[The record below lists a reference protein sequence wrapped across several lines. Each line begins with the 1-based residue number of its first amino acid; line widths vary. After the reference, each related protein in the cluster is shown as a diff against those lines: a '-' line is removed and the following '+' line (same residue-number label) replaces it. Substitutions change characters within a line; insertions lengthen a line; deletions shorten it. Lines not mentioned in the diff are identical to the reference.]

1 MSTIYDNMGNGS
13 EDKSA
18 LDEVFGRSANKYEEP
33 VVIKNAGPEM
43 PVQEVIET
51 SPSDLREYRQQIDT
65 AKKALNLVDDVVLKS
80 YLKRLDSMDI
90 ASMPEAEGV
99 DSCIVLF
106 KINRMVYE
114 EDEFATD
121 KFISAISSMSFADC
135 SVFLVID
142 GYRDKTDF
150 YLGVKN
156 NDPKRTTASVADTFK
171 SSLVGQF
178 PGIDIEDCSIVEKG
192 KKSSLQEQV
201 LRRISNASSLSS
213 YVGIPAFKD
222 EDGKYDNKNYV
233 QGTEKLAQAMQGK
246 RYTAIILASNLTTD
260 VVTEI
265 RNGYET
271 IYSQLSPMST
281 QQLAYSTNESL
292 ANAINRSKGVTQ
304 GKTKT
309 QTIGES
315 YTNGTSNSHSKSDSE
330 TKKSKIAVGSSVLG
344 GFLAAV
350 GTGLRI
356 TDAGAAIGLPLMAAG
371 GAMSAFGAAGK
382 SKTSG
387 TTDTYGTS
395 QSDTE
400 NRSMSDAESHSETFT
415 DSLGKTATIGSS
427 KNYTLTIHN
436 KHIEELMKRIDQ
448 ELERISMSE
457 STGLWSVAS
466 YFFSYDNDFAS
477 AESAS
482 TIFKSIMQGEES
494 GVETSAINSWIDNSQ
509 KMKMLTNS
517 VCHLSH
523 PVFRNNL
530 TVNGENIKV
539 ENSSLLSSKELAMLL
554 SLPHKSVPG
563 FPVVEHVS
571 LAKEVIR
578 NNESLMKREV
588 SLGCI
593 FDLGKAYTE
602 NRVKLDVKSLTQHVF
617 VTGSTG
623 CGKSETIYKLINE
636 TKQVGTKFLVI
647 EPAKGEYKNVFGDV
661 NVFGTNPLIM
671 PLLRI
676 NPFSFPAGVHV
687 LEHIDRLTEI
697 FNVCW
702 PMYSAMP
709 AVLKKAML
717 DAYESCGWDL
727 RLSVN
732 RLSQGEDVYP
742 SFLDLFLSLEKV
754 ITESAYSEEVKS
766 NYSGA
771 LLTRVESLT
780 NGLNGEIFSVNEL
793 SNMVLFDENCIIDL
807 SRVGSQETKSLIMGI
822 LIMRLSEYR
831 MTGANTPNSALKHLT
846 VLEEAHNILKRVS
859 TEQSQ
864 EGSNMAGKSVEMI
877 TNAIAEMRTYGEGFV
892 IVDQSPTSVDK
903 AAIKNTNTKIVMRLP
918 DEDDRKVS
926 GKAAGMNDKQIDEIA
941 KLPTG
946 VAVVYQNDWVSPVL
960 CKIDRMEDSRVIFN
974 EQKDSIL
981 ELNSENDIKNI
992 IEFLLAGQTENTQ
1005 KAFDVIQIEKS
1016 VRAFYM
1022 PSKVRMALLDTI
1034 EEYKRNNNTS
1044 LWNSVSIYDLSSL
1057 LTDLLGIRKE
1067 FGKCVKQYYQSKE
1080 LNKKLTDLVKTR
1092 VPLDYVSCR
1101 YCLKCLFADFS
1112 LHSSANK
1119 KMAEEWLINNS
1130 KWLNLIFDK
1139 DEYGI

>member
-65 AKKALNLVDDVVLKS
+65 AKKTLNLVDDVVLKS

-99 DSCIVLF
+99 GSSIVLF

-150 YLGVKN
+150 YLEVKN

-315 YTNGTSNSHSKSDSE
+315 HTNGTSNSHSKSDSE

-400 NRSMSDAESHSETFT
+400 NRSMSDAKSHSETFT

-676 NPFSFPAGVHV
+676 NPFSFPTGVHV

-793 SNMVLFDENCIIDL
+793 SDMVLFDENCIIDL

-960 CKIDRMEDSRVIFN
+960 CKIDRMENSRVIFN

-981 ELNSENDIKNI
+981 ELNSENDINYI

-1005 KAFDVIQIEKS
+1005 KAFDIIQIEKS
-1016 VRAFYM
+1016 VRAFNM
-1022 PSKVRMALLDTI
+1022 PSKVRMALLDKI
-1034 EEYKRNNNTS
+1034 EEYKKNNHIS

-1067 FGKCVKQYYQSKE
+1067 FEKCVRQYSQSKE
-1080 LNKKLTDLVKTR
+1080 LNKKLTDLVKAR

-1130 KWLNLIFDK
+1130 K
-1139 DEYGI
+1139 

>member
-1 MSTIYDNMGNGS
+1 
-13 EDKSA
+13 
-18 LDEVFGRSANKYEEP
+18 
-33 VVIKNAGPEM
+33 
-43 PVQEVIET
+43 
-51 SPSDLREYRQQIDT
+51 
-65 AKKALNLVDDVVLKS
+65 
-80 YLKRLDSMDI
+80 
-90 ASMPEAEGV
+90 MPEAEGV

-315 YTNGTSNSHSKSDSE
+315 HTNGTSNSHSKSDSE

-732 RLSQGEDVYP
+732 RLSRGEDVYP

-960 CKIDRMEDSRVIFN
+960 CKIDRMENSRVIFN

-981 ELNSENDIKNI
+981 ELNSENDINYI

-1005 KAFDVIQIEKS
+1005 KAFDIIQIEKS
-1016 VRAFYM
+1016 VRAFNM

-1034 EEYKRNNNTS
+1034 EEYKKNNYIS

-1067 FGKCVKQYYQSKE
+1067 FEKCVRQYCQSKE

-1130 KWLNLIFDK
+1130 K
-1139 DEYGI
+1139 

>member
-1 MSTIYDNMGNGS
+1 MSTIYDNMGNDT
-13 EDKSA
+13 EDESA

-33 VVIKNAGPEM
+33 VVTKDAGSEM
-43 PVQEVIET
+43 PVQKVLET

-65 AKKALNLVDDVVLKS
+65 AKNALNLVDDVVLKS

-99 DSCIVLF
+99 DSSIVLF

-178 PGIDIEDCSIVEKG
+178 PGIDIDDCSIVEKG

-315 YTNGTSNSHSKSDSE
+315 HTNGTSNSHSKSDSE

-344 GFLAAV
+344 GVLAAV
-350 GTGLRI
+350 GTGLTI
-356 TDAGAAIGLPLMAAG
+356 TGAGAAIGLPLMAAG
-371 GAMSAFGAAGK
+371 GAMSAVGAAGK

-523 PVFRNNL
+523 PVFWNNL

-676 NPFSFPAGVHV
+676 NPFSFPTGVHV

-960 CKIDRMEDSRVIFN
+960 CKIDRMENSRVIFN

-981 ELNSENDIKNI
+981 ELNSENDINYI

-1005 KAFDVIQIEKS
+1005 KAFDIIQIKKS
-1016 VRAFYM
+1016 VRAFNM

-1034 EEYKRNNNTS
+1034 EEYKKNNHIS
-1044 LWNSVSIYDLSSL
+1044 LWNRVSIYDLSSL

-1067 FGKCVKQYYQSKE
+1067 FEKCVRQYCQSKE

-1130 KWLNLIFDK
+1130 K
-1139 DEYGI
+1139 

>member
-65 AKKALNLVDDVVLKS
+65 AKKTLNLVDDVVLKS

-315 YTNGTSNSHSKSDSE
+315 HTNGTSNSHSKSDSE

-400 NRSMSDAESHSETFT
+400 NRSMSDAKSHSETFT

-509 KMKMLTNS
+509 KMKMLINS

-732 RLSQGEDVYP
+732 RLSRGEDVYP

-960 CKIDRMEDSRVIFN
+960 CKIDRMENSRVIFN

-981 ELNSENDIKNI
+981 ELNSENDINYI

-1005 KAFDVIQIEKS
+1005 KAFDIIQIEKS
-1016 VRAFYM
+1016 VRAFNM

-1034 EEYKRNNNTS
+1034 EEYKKNNYIS

-1067 FGKCVKQYYQSKE
+1067 FEKCVRQYCQSKE

-1130 KWLNLIFDK
+1130 K
-1139 DEYGI
+1139 

>member
-18 LDEVFGRSANKYEEP
+18 LDEVFGRSADKYEE
-33 VVIKNAGPEM
+33 IKNAGPEM
-43 PVQEVIET
+43 PVQKVIET
-51 SPSDLREYRQQIDT
+51 SPSDLREYCQQIDT
-65 AKKALNLVDDVVLKS
+65 AKNALNLVDDVVLKS

-90 ASMPEAEGV
+90 ASLPEAEGV
-99 DSCIVLF
+99 DYSIVLF

-178 PGIDIEDCSIVEKG
+178 PGIDIDDCSIVENG

-309 QTIGES
+309 QIIGES
-315 YTNGTSNSHSKSDSE
+315 HTNGTSNSHSKSDSE

-350 GTGLRI
+350 GTGLMI
-356 TDAGAAIGLPLMAAG
+356 TGTGAAIGLPLMAAG
-371 GAMSAFGAAGK
+371 GAMSAAGAAGK

-477 AESAS
+477 AESAA

-509 KMKMLTNS
+509 KMKMLTSS

-593 FDLGKAYTE
+593 YDLGKAYTE

-623 CGKSETIYKLINE
+623 CGKSETIYKLISE
-636 TKQVGTKFLVI
+636 TKQVGAKFLVI

-960 CKIDRMEDSRVIFN
+960 CKIDRMENSRVIFN

-1005 KAFDVIQIEKS
+1005 KAFDVIQFEKS

-1034 EEYKRNNNTS
+1034 EEYKKNNHIS

-1067 FGKCVKQYYQSKE
+1067 FEKCVRQYCQSKE

-1130 KWLNLIFDK
+1130 K
-1139 DEYGI
+1139 

>member
-18 LDEVFGRSANKYEEP
+18 LDEVFGRSADKYEE
-33 VVIKNAGPEM
+33 IKNAGPEM
-43 PVQEVIET
+43 PVQKVIET

-65 AKKALNLVDDVVLKS
+65 AKNALNLVDDVVLKS

-99 DSCIVLF
+99 DYSIVLF

-178 PGIDIEDCSIVEKG
+178 PGIDIDDCSIVEKG

-309 QTIGES
+309 HTIGES
-315 YTNGTSNSHSKSDSE
+315 HTNGTSSSHSKSDSE
-330 TKKSKIAVGSSVLG
+330 TKKSKTAVCCSVLG
-344 GFLAAV
+344 GVLSAV
-350 GTGLRI
+350 GFGLMSTG
-356 TDAGAAIGLPLMAAG
+356 AGAAIGMPLMVMAAG
-371 GAMSAFGAAGK
+371 GAMSAVGAAGK
-382 SKTSG
+382 SKTTG

-477 AESAS
+477 AESAA

-509 KMKMLTNS
+509 KMKMLTSS

-593 FDLGKAYTE
+593 YDFGKAYTE

-623 CGKSETIYKLINE
+623 CGKSETIYKLISE
-636 TKQVGTKFLVI
+636 TKQVGAKFLVI

-960 CKIDRMEDSRVIFN
+960 CKIDRMENSRVIFN

-981 ELNSENDIKNI
+981 ELNSENHIKNI

-1034 EEYKRNNNTS
+1034 EEYKKNNHIS

-1067 FGKCVKQYYQSKE
+1067 FEKCVRQYCQSKE

-1130 KWLNLIFDK
+1130 K
-1139 DEYGI
+1139 

>member
-43 PVQEVIET
+43 PVQKVLET
-51 SPSDLREYRQQIDT
+51 SPSDLCEYRQQIDM
-65 AKKALNLVDDVVLKS
+65 AKNALNLVDDVVLKS

-99 DSCIVLF
+99 DSSIVLF

-178 PGIDIEDCSIVEKG
+178 PGIDIDDCSIVEKG

-309 QTIGES
+309 HTIGES
-315 YTNGTSNSHSKSDSE
+315 HTNGTSNSHSKSDSE

-344 GFLAAV
+344 GVLAAV
-350 GTGLRI
+350 GTGLTI
-356 TDAGAAIGLPLMAAG
+356 TGAGAAIGLPLMAAG
-371 GAMSAFGAAGK
+371 GAAGK

-523 PVFRNNL
+523 PVFWNNL

-539 ENSSLLSSKELAMLL
+539 ENSSLLSSKELAILL

-593 FDLGKAYTE
+593 FDLGKAYIE

-676 NPFSFPAGVHV
+676 NPFSFPTGVHV

-960 CKIDRMEDSRVIFN
+960 CKIDRMENSRVIFN

-981 ELNSENDIKNI
+981 ELNSENDINYI

-1005 KAFDVIQIEKS
+1005 KAFDIIQIEKS
-1016 VRAFYM
+1016 VRAFNM

-1034 EEYKRNNNTS
+1034 EEYKKNNHIS

-1067 FGKCVKQYYQSKE
+1067 FEKCVRQYCQSKE

-1130 KWLNLIFDK
+1130 K
-1139 DEYGI
+1139 

>member
-1 MSTIYDNMGNGS
+1 MSTIYDNMGNDS

-43 PVQEVIET
+43 PVQKVLET
-51 SPSDLREYRQQIDT
+51 SPSDLCEYRQQIDM
-65 AKKALNLVDDVVLKS
+65 AKNALNLVDDVVLKS

-99 DSCIVLF
+99 DSSIVLF

-171 SSLVGQF
+171 SSLMGQF

-315 YTNGTSNSHSKSDSE
+315 HTNGTSNSHSKSDSE

-344 GFLAAV
+344 GVLAAV
-350 GTGLRI
+350 GTGLTI
-356 TDAGAAIGLPLMAAG
+356 TGAGAAIGLPLMAAG
-371 GAMSAFGAAGK
+371 GAMSAVGAAGK

-400 NRSMSDAESHSETFT
+400 NRSMSDAESYSETFT

-523 PVFRNNL
+523 PVFWNNL

-676 NPFSFPAGVHV
+676 NPFSFPTGVHV

-732 RLSQGEDVYP
+732 RLSRGEDVYP

-793 SNMVLFDENCIIDL
+793 SNIVLFDENCIIDL

-960 CKIDRMEDSRVIFN
+960 CKIDRMENSRVIFN

-981 ELNSENDIKNI
+981 ELNSENDINYI

-1005 KAFDVIQIEKS
+1005 KAFDIIQIEKS
-1016 VRAFYM
+1016 VRAFNM

-1034 EEYKRNNNTS
+1034 EEYKKNNYIS

-1067 FGKCVKQYYQSKE
+1067 FEKCVRQYCQSKE

-1130 KWLNLIFDK
+1130 K
-1139 DEYGI
+1139 

>member
-43 PVQEVIET
+43 PVQKVIET

-65 AKKALNLVDDVVLKS
+65 AKNALNLVDDVVLKS

-178 PGIDIEDCSIVEKG
+178 PGIDIDDCSIVEKG

-271 IYSQLSPMST
+271 IYSQLSPMAT

-315 YTNGTSNSHSKSDSE
+315 HTNGTSSSHSKSDSE
-330 TKKSKIAVGSSVLG
+330 TKKSKTAVGCSVLG
-344 GFLAAV
+344 GVLSAV
-350 GTGLRI
+350 GLGLSA
-356 TDAGAAIGLPLMAAG
+356 TGAAIGIPLMAAG
-371 GAMSAFGAAGK
+371 STMSAVGATGK

-400 NRSMSDAESHSETFT
+400 NRSMSDAESHSETLT

-477 AESAS
+477 AESAA

-509 KMKMLTNS
+509 NMKMLSNS

-523 PVFRNNL
+523 PVFWNNL

-554 SLPHKSVPG
+554 SMPHKSVPG

-602 NRVKLDVKSLTQHVF
+602 NRVKLNVKSLTQHVF

-676 NPFSFPAGVHV
+676 NPFSFPTGVHV

-709 AVLKKAML
+709 TVLKKAML

-732 RLSQGEDVYP
+732 RLSRGEDVYP

-960 CKIDRMEDSRVIFN
+960 CKIDRMENSRVIFN

-981 ELNSENDIKNI
+981 ELNSENDINYI

-1005 KAFDVIQIEKS
+1005 KAFDIIQIEKS
-1016 VRAFYM
+1016 VRAFNM

-1034 EEYKRNNNTS
+1034 EEYKKNNHIS

-1067 FGKCVKQYYQSKE
+1067 FEKCVRQYCQSKE

-1112 LHSSANK
+1112 LHSSTNK

-1130 KWLNLIFDK
+1130 K
-1139 DEYGI
+1139 

>member
-315 YTNGTSNSHSKSDSE
+315 HTNGTSNSHSKSDSE

-344 GFLAAV
+344 GVLAAV
-350 GTGLRI
+350 GTGLTI
-356 TDAGAAIGLPLMAAG
+356 TGAGAAIGLPLMAAG
-371 GAMSAFGAAGK
+371 GAMSAVGAAGK

-400 NRSMSDAESHSETFT
+400 NRSMSDAKSHSETFT

-523 PVFRNNL
+523 PVFWNNL

-676 NPFSFPAGVHV
+676 NPFSFPTGVHV

-732 RLSQGEDVYP
+732 RLSRGEDVYP

-793 SNMVLFDENCIIDL
+793 SNIVLFDENCIIDL

-960 CKIDRMEDSRVIFN
+960 CKIDRMENSRVIFN

-981 ELNSENDIKNI
+981 ELNSENDINYI

-1005 KAFDVIQIEKS
+1005 KAFDIIQIEKS
-1016 VRAFYM
+1016 VRAFNM

-1034 EEYKRNNNTS
+1034 EEYKKNNYIS

-1067 FGKCVKQYYQSKE
+1067 FEKCVRQYCQSKE

-1130 KWLNLIFDK
+1130 K
-1139 DEYGI
+1139 

>member
-43 PVQEVIET
+43 SVQKVIEN

-65 AKKALNLVDDVVLKS
+65 AKNALNLVDDVVLKS

-90 ASMPEAEGV
+90 ASMPETEGV
-99 DSCIVLF
+99 DSSIVLF

-178 PGIDIEDCSIVEKG
+178 PGIDIDDCSIVEKG

-315 YTNGTSNSHSKSDSE
+315 HTNGTSNSHSKSDSE

-344 GFLAAV
+344 GVLAAV
-350 GTGLRI
+350 GTGLTI
-356 TDAGAAIGLPLMAAG
+356 TGAGAAIGLPLMAAG
-371 GAMSAFGAAGK
+371 GAMSAVGAAGK

-395 QSDTE
+395 KSDTE
-400 NRSMSDAESHSETFT
+400 NRSMSEAESHSETFT
-415 DSLGKTATIGSS
+415 DSFGETATIGSS

-523 PVFRNNL
+523 PVFWNNL

-602 NRVKLDVKSLTQHVF
+602 NRVKLDVTSLTQHVF
-617 VTGSTG
+617 VMGSTG
-623 CGKSETIYKLINE
+623 CGKSETIYKLISE
-636 TKQVGTKFLVI
+636 TKQVGAKFLVI

-661 NVFGTNPLIM
+661 NVYGTNPLIM

-918 DEDDRKVS
+918 DENDRKVS

-974 EQKDSIL
+974 E
-981 ELNSENDIKNI
+981 
-992 IEFLLAGQTENTQ
+992 
-1005 KAFDVIQIEKS
+1005 
-1016 VRAFYM
+1016 
-1022 PSKVRMALLDTI
+1022 
-1034 EEYKRNNNTS
+1034 
-1044 LWNSVSIYDLSSL
+1044 
-1057 LTDLLGIRKE
+1057 
-1067 FGKCVKQYYQSKE
+1067 
-1080 LNKKLTDLVKTR
+1080 
-1092 VPLDYVSCR
+1092 
-1101 YCLKCLFADFS
+1101 
-1112 LHSSANK
+1112 
-1119 KMAEEWLINNS
+1119 
-1130 KWLNLIFDK
+1130 
-1139 DEYGI
+1139 

>member
-33 VVIKNAGPEM
+33 VVTKDAGSEM
-43 PVQEVIET
+43 PVQKVLET

-65 AKKALNLVDDVVLKS
+65 AKNALNLVDDVVLKS

-99 DSCIVLF
+99 DSSIVLF

-178 PGIDIEDCSIVEKG
+178 PGIDIDDCSIVEKG

-309 QTIGES
+309 HTIGES
-315 YTNGTSNSHSKSDSE
+315 HTNGTSNSHSKSDSE

-344 GFLAAV
+344 GVLAAV
-350 GTGLRI
+350 GTGLTI
-356 TDAGAAIGLPLMAAG
+356 TGAGAAIGLPLMAAG
-371 GAMSAFGAAGK
+371 GAMSAVGAAGK

-477 AESAS
+477 AESAA

-523 PVFRNNL
+523 PVFWNNL

-676 NPFSFPAGVHV
+676 NPFSFPTGVHV

-960 CKIDRMEDSRVIFN
+960 CKIDRMENSRVIFN

-981 ELNSENDIKNI
+981 ELNSENDINYI

-1005 KAFDVIQIEKS
+1005 KAFDIIQIKKS
-1016 VRAFYM
+1016 VRAFNM

-1034 EEYKRNNNTS
+1034 EEYKKNNHIS

-1067 FGKCVKQYYQSKE
+1067 FEKCVRQYCQSKE

-1130 KWLNLIFDK
+1130 K
-1139 DEYGI
+1139 

>member
-315 YTNGTSNSHSKSDSE
+315 HTNGTSNSHSKSDSE

-400 NRSMSDAESHSETFT
+400 NRSMSDAKSHSETFT

-732 RLSQGEDVYP
+732 RLSRGEDVYP

-793 SNMVLFDENCIIDL
+793 SNMVLFDENSIIDL

-960 CKIDRMEDSRVIFN
+960 CKIDRMENSRVIFN

-981 ELNSENDIKNI
+981 ELNSENDINYI

-1005 KAFDVIQIEKS
+1005 KAFDIIQIEKS
-1016 VRAFYM
+1016 VRAFNM

-1034 EEYKRNNNTS
+1034 EEYKKNNYIS

-1067 FGKCVKQYYQSKE
+1067 FEKCVRQYCQSKE

-1130 KWLNLIFDK
+1130 K
-1139 DEYGI
+1139 

>member
-1 MSTIYDNMGNGS
+1 MSTIYDNMGNDS

-43 PVQEVIET
+43 PVQKVLET
-51 SPSDLREYRQQIDT
+51 SPSDLCEYRQQIDM
-65 AKKALNLVDDVVLKS
+65 AKNALNLVDDVVLKS

-99 DSCIVLF
+99 DSSIVLF

-171 SSLVGQF
+171 SSLMGQF

-315 YTNGTSNSHSKSDSE
+315 HTNGTSNSHSKSDSE

-344 GFLAAV
+344 GVLAAV
-350 GTGLRI
+350 GTGLTI
-356 TDAGAAIGLPLMAAG
+356 TGAGAAIGLPLMAAG
-371 GAMSAFGAAGK
+371 GAMSAVGAAGK

-523 PVFRNNL
+523 PVFWNNL

-647 EPAKGEYKNVFGDV
+647 EPAKGEYKNMFGDV

-676 NPFSFPAGVHV
+676 NPFSFPTGVHV

-732 RLSQGEDVYP
+732 RLSRGEDVYP

-960 CKIDRMEDSRVIFN
+960 CKIDRMENSRVIFN

-981 ELNSENDIKNI
+981 ELNSENDINYI

-1005 KAFDVIQIEKS
+1005 KAFDIIQIEKS
-1016 VRAFYM
+1016 VRAFNM

-1034 EEYKRNNNTS
+1034 EEYKKNNYIS

-1067 FGKCVKQYYQSKE
+1067 FEKCVRQYCQSKE

-1130 KWLNLIFDK
+1130 K
-1139 DEYGI
+1139 

>member
-1 MSTIYDNMGNGS
+1 
-13 EDKSA
+13 
-18 LDEVFGRSANKYEEP
+18 
-33 VVIKNAGPEM
+33 M

-315 YTNGTSNSHSKSDSE
+315 HTNGTSNSHSKSDSE

-400 NRSMSDAESHSETFT
+400 NRSMSDAKSHSETFT

-732 RLSQGEDVYP
+732 RLSRGEDVYP

-960 CKIDRMEDSRVIFN
+960 CKIDRMENSRVIFN

-981 ELNSENDIKNI
+981 ELNSENDINYI

-1005 KAFDVIQIEKS
+1005 KAFDIIQIEKS
-1016 VRAFYM
+1016 VRAFNM

-1034 EEYKRNNNTS
+1034 EEYKKNNYIS

-1067 FGKCVKQYYQSKE
+1067 FEKCVRQYCQSKE

-1130 KWLNLIFDK
+1130 K
-1139 DEYGI
+1139 

>member
-43 PVQEVIET
+43 PVQKVLET
-51 SPSDLREYRQQIDT
+51 SPSDLCEYRQQIDM
-65 AKKALNLVDDVVLKS
+65 AKNALNLVDDVVLKS

-99 DSCIVLF
+99 DSSIVLF

-150 YLGVKN
+150 YMGVKN
-156 NDPKRTTASVADTFK
+156 NDSKRTTVSVADTFK

-178 PGIDIEDCSIVEKG
+178 PGIDIEDCSIIDRG
-192 KKSSLQEQV
+192 KNSSLQEQV

-271 IYSQLSPMST
+271 IYSQLSPMAT

-315 YTNGTSNSHSKSDSE
+315 HTNGTSSSHGKSDSE
-330 TKKSKIAVGSSVLG
+330 TKKSKTAVGCSVLG
-344 GFLAAV
+344 GVLSAV
-350 GTGLRI
+350 GFGLSATG
-356 TDAGAAIGLPLMAAG
+356 AGAAIGIPLMAAG
-371 GAMSAFGAAGK
+371 GVMSAVGATGK

-415 DSLGKTATIGSS
+415 DSLGKTVTIGSS

-523 PVFRNNL
+523 PVFWNNL
-530 TVNGENIKV
+530 TVNGENINV

-578 NNESLMKREV
+578 NNESMMKREV
-588 SLGCI
+588 SLGYI

-676 NPFSFPAGVHV
+676 NPFSFPTGVHV

-732 RLSQGEDVYP
+732 RLSRGEDVYP

-960 CKIDRMEDSRVIFN
+960 CKIERMENSRVIFN

-981 ELNSENDIKNI
+981 ELNSENDINYI

-1005 KAFDVIQIEKS
+1005 KAFDIIQIEKS
-1016 VRAFYM
+1016 VRAFNM

-1034 EEYKRNNNTS
+1034 EEYKKNNHIS

-1067 FGKCVKQYYQSKE
+1067 FEKCVRQYCQSKE

-1130 KWLNLIFDK
+1130 K
-1139 DEYGI
+1139 

>member
-65 AKKALNLVDDVVLKS
+65 AKKTLNLVDDVVLKS

-315 YTNGTSNSHSKSDSE
+315 HTNGTSNSHSKSDSE

-400 NRSMSDAESHSETFT
+400 NRSMSDAKSHSETFT

-732 RLSQGEDVYP
+732 RLSRGEDVYP

-960 CKIDRMEDSRVIFN
+960 CKIDRMENSRVIFN

-981 ELNSENDIKNI
+981 ELNSENDINYI

-1005 KAFDVIQIEKS
+1005 KAFDIIQIEKS
-1016 VRAFYM
+1016 VRAFNM

-1034 EEYKRNNNTS
+1034 EEYKKNNYIS

-1067 FGKCVKQYYQSKE
+1067 FEKCVRQYCQSKE

-1112 LHSSANK
+1112 LHSSAK
-1119 KMAEEWLINNS
+1119 
-1130 KWLNLIFDK
+1130 
-1139 DEYGI
+1139 

>member
-43 PVQEVIET
+43 PVQKVIET
-51 SPSDLREYRQQIDT
+51 SPSDLCEYRQQIDM
-65 AKKALNLVDDVVLKS
+65 AKNALNLVDDVVLKS

-90 ASMPEAEGV
+90 ASMPEAEGA
-99 DSCIVLF
+99 DSSIVLF

-150 YLGVKN
+150 YMGVKN
-156 NDPKRTTASVADTFK
+156 NDSKRTTVSVADTFK

-178 PGIDIEDCSIVEKG
+178 PGIDIEDCSIIDRG
-192 KKSSLQEQV
+192 KNSSLQEQV

-315 YTNGTSNSHSKSDSE
+315 HTNGTSNSHSKSDSE

-356 TDAGAAIGLPLMAAG
+356 TGAGAAIGLPLMAAG

-523 PVFRNNL
+523 PVFWNNL

-960 CKIDRMEDSRVIFN
+960 CKIDRMENSRVIFN

-981 ELNSENDIKNI
+981 ELNSENDINYI

-1005 KAFDVIQIEKS
+1005 KAFDIIQIEKS
-1016 VRAFYM
+1016 VRAFNM

-1034 EEYKRNNNTS
+1034 EEYKKNNHIS
-1044 LWNSVSIYDLSSL
+1044 LWNSVGIYDLSSL

-1067 FGKCVKQYYQSKE
+1067 FEKCVRQYCQSKE

-1130 KWLNLIFDK
+1130 K
-1139 DEYGI
+1139 

>member
-43 PVQEVIET
+43 PVQKVLET
-51 SPSDLREYRQQIDT
+51 SPSDLCEYRQQIDM
-65 AKKALNLVDDVVLKS
+65 AKNALNLVDDVVLKS

-99 DSCIVLF
+99 DSSIVLF

-178 PGIDIEDCSIVEKG
+178 PGIDIDDCSIVEKG

-315 YTNGTSNSHSKSDSE
+315 HTNGTSNSHSKSDSE

-344 GFLAAV
+344 GVLAAV
-350 GTGLRI
+350 GTGLTI
-356 TDAGAAIGLPLMAAG
+356 TGAGAAIGLPLMAAG
-371 GAMSAFGAAGK
+371 GAMSAVGAAGK

-523 PVFRNNL
+523 PVFWNNL

-676 NPFSFPAGVHV
+676 NPFSFPTGVHV

-732 RLSQGEDVYP
+732 RLSQSEDVYP

-793 SNMVLFDENCIIDL
+793 SDMVLFDENCIIDL

-960 CKIDRMEDSRVIFN
+960 CKIDRMENSRVIFN

-981 ELNSENDIKNI
+981 ELNSENDINYI

-1034 EEYKRNNNTS
+1034 EEYKKNNHIS

-1067 FGKCVKQYYQSKE
+1067 FEKCVRQYCQSKE

-1130 KWLNLIFDK
+1130 K
-1139 DEYGI
+1139 

>member
-1 MSTIYDNMGNGS
+1 MNIVSRLT
-13 EDKSA
+13 
-18 LDEVFGRSANKYEEP
+18 
-33 VVIKNAGPEM
+33 
-43 PVQEVIET
+43 
-51 SPSDLREYRQQIDT
+51 RQ
-65 AKKALNLVDDVVLKS
+65 KKTLNLVDDVVLKS

-99 DSCIVLF
+99 DSSIVLF

-171 SSLVGQF
+171 SSLMGQF

-315 YTNGTSNSHSKSDSE
+315 HTNGTSNSHSKSDSE

-344 GFLAAV
+344 GVLAAV
-350 GTGLRI
+350 GTGLTI
-356 TDAGAAIGLPLMAAG
+356 TGAGAAIGLPLMAAG
-371 GAMSAFGAAGK
+371 GAMSAVGAAGK

-523 PVFRNNL
+523 PVFWNNL

-676 NPFSFPAGVHV
+676 NPFSFPTGVHV

-732 RLSQGEDVYP
+732 RLSRGEDVYP

-960 CKIDRMEDSRVIFN
+960 CKIDRMENSRVIFN

-981 ELNSENDIKNI
+981 ELNSENDINYI

-1005 KAFDVIQIEKS
+1005 KAFDIIQIEKS
-1016 VRAFYM
+1016 VRAFNM

-1034 EEYKRNNNTS
+1034 EEYKKNNYIS

-1067 FGKCVKQYYQSKE
+1067 FEKCVRQYCQSKE

-1130 KWLNLIFDK
+1130 K
-1139 DEYGI
+1139 

>member
-1 MSTIYDNMGNGS
+1 M
-13 EDKSA
+13 
-18 LDEVFGRSANKYEEP
+18 
-33 VVIKNAGPEM
+33 
-43 PVQEVIET
+43 
-51 SPSDLREYRQQIDT
+51 
-65 AKKALNLVDDVVLKS
+65 
-80 YLKRLDSMDI
+80 
-90 ASMPEAEGV
+90 
-99 DSCIVLF
+99 
-106 KINRMVYE
+106 
-114 EDEFATD
+114 
-121 KFISAISSMSFADC
+121 
-135 SVFLVID
+135 
-142 GYRDKTDF
+142 
-150 YLGVKN
+150 
-156 NDPKRTTASVADTFK
+156 
-171 SSLVGQF
+171 
-178 PGIDIEDCSIVEKG
+178 
-192 KKSSLQEQV
+192 
-201 LRRISNASSLSS
+201 
-213 YVGIPAFKD
+213 
-222 EDGKYDNKNYV
+222 
-233 QGTEKLAQAMQGK
+233 
-246 RYTAIILASNLTTD
+246 
-260 VVTEI
+260 
-265 RNGYET
+265 
-271 IYSQLSPMST
+271 
-281 QQLAYSTNESL
+281 
-292 ANAINRSKGVTQ
+292 
-304 GKTKT
+304 
-309 QTIGES
+309 
-315 YTNGTSNSHSKSDSE
+315 
-330 TKKSKIAVGSSVLG
+330 
-344 GFLAAV
+344 
-350 GTGLRI
+350 
-356 TDAGAAIGLPLMAAG
+356 
-371 GAMSAFGAAGK
+371 
-382 SKTSG
+382 
-387 TTDTYGTS
+387 
-395 QSDTE
+395 
-400 NRSMSDAESHSETFT
+400 
-415 DSLGKTATIGSS
+415 
-427 KNYTLTIHN
+427 
-436 KHIEELMKRIDQ
+436 
-448 ELERISMSE
+448 
-457 STGLWSVAS
+457 
-466 YFFSYDNDFAS
+466 
-477 AESAS
+477 
-482 TIFKSIMQGEES
+482 
-494 GVETSAINSWIDNSQ
+494 
-509 KMKMLTNS
+509 
-517 VCHLSH
+517 
-523 PVFRNNL
+523 
-530 TVNGENIKV
+530 NGENLKV

-563 FPVVEHVS
+563 FPVVDHVS

-578 NNESLMKREV
+578 NNENATKREV

-593 FDLGKAYTE
+593 YDLGKLHTE
-602 NRVKLDVKSLTQHVF
+602 NHVKLDVKSLTQHVF

-623 CGKSETIYKLINE
+623 CGKSETIYKLISE
-636 TKQVGTKFLVI
+636 TRQVGAKFLVI

-661 NVFGTNPLIM
+661 NVYGTNPLIM

-793 SNMVLFDENCIIDL
+793 SNMVIFDENCIIDL

-992 IEFLLAGQTENTQ
+992 IEFLLAGQTENIQ

-1130 KWLNLIFDK
+1130 K
-1139 DEYGI
+1139 

>member
-33 VVIKNAGPEM
+33 VVIKNAGSEM
-43 PVQEVIET
+43 PVQKVIET

-65 AKKALNLVDDVVLKS
+65 AKNALNLVDDVVLKS

-99 DSCIVLF
+99 DSSIVLF
-106 KINRMVYE
+106 KINKMVYE
-114 EDEFATD
+114 EDEFATE
-121 KFISAISSMSFADC
+121 KFISAISSMSYADC

-178 PGIDIEDCSIVEKG
+178 PGIDIDDCSIVEKG

-246 RYTAIILASNLTTD
+246 RYTAIILAYNLTTD

-271 IYSQLSPMST
+271 IYSQLSPMAT

-315 YTNGTSNSHSKSDSE
+315 HTNGTSSSHSKSDSE
-330 TKKSKIAVGSSVLG
+330 TKKSKTAVGCSVLG
-344 GFLAAV
+344 GVLSAV
-350 GTGLRI
+350 GLGLSATG
-356 TDAGAAIGLPLMAAG
+356 AGAAIGIPLMAMAAG
-371 GAMSAFGAAGK
+371 GAMSAVGVAGK

-400 NRSMSDAESHSETFT
+400 NRSMSDAESHSESFT
-415 DSLGKTATIGSS
+415 DSLGKTTTIGSG
-427 KNYTLTIHN
+427 KNYTLTLHN
-436 KHIEELMKRIDQ
+436 KHIEELMKRIDL

-477 AESAS
+477 AESAA

-509 KMKMLTNS
+509 KVKMLTNS
-517 VCHLSH
+517 VCRLSH
-523 PVFRNNL
+523 PVFTNNL
-530 TVNGENIKV
+530 TVNGESIIV
-539 ENSSLLSSKELAMLL
+539 ENSSLLCSKELAMLL

-676 NPFSFPAGVHV
+676 NPFSFPTGVHV

-732 RLSQGEDVYP
+732 RLSRGEDVYP

-960 CKIDRMEDSRVIFN
+960 CKIDRMENSRVIFN

-981 ELNSENDIKNI
+981 ELNSENDINYI
-992 IEFLLAGQTENTQ
+992 IER
-1005 KAFDVIQIEKS
+1005 S
-1016 VRAFYM
+1016 
-1022 PSKVRMALLDTI
+1022 
-1034 EEYKRNNNTS
+1034 EER
-1044 LWNSVSIYDLSSL
+1044 
-1057 LTDLLGIRKE
+1057 R
-1067 FGKCVKQYYQSKE
+1067 
-1080 LNKKLTDLVKTR
+1080 
-1092 VPLDYVSCR
+1092 
-1101 YCLKCLFADFS
+1101 
-1112 LHSSANK
+1112 
-1119 KMAEEWLINNS
+1119 
-1130 KWLNLIFDK
+1130 
-1139 DEYGI
+1139 

>member
-33 VVIKNAGPEM
+33 VVIKNAGSEM
-43 PVQEVIET
+43 PVQKVIET
-51 SPSDLREYRQQIDT
+51 SPSDLREYRQQIDA
-65 AKKALNLVDDVVLKS
+65 AKNALNLVDDVVLKS
-80 YLKRLDSMDI
+80 YLKRMDSMDI

-99 DSCIVLF
+99 DSSIVLF
-106 KINRMVYE
+106 KINKMVYE
-114 EDEFATD
+114 EDEFATE
-121 KFISAISSMSFADC
+121 KFISAISSMSYADC

-178 PGIDIEDCSIVEKG
+178 PGIDIDDCSIVEKG

-315 YTNGTSNSHSKSDSE
+315 HTNGTSNSHSKSDSE

-344 GFLAAV
+344 GVLAVV
-350 GTGLRI
+350 GTGL
-356 TDAGAAIGLPLMAAG
+356 TMTGAGAAIGIPLMAAG
-371 GAMSAFGAAGK
+371 GAMSAVGAAGK

-509 KMKMLTNS
+509 KVKMLTNS

-523 PVFRNNL
+523 PVFWNNL

-676 NPFSFPAGVHV
+676 NPFSFPTGVHV

-732 RLSQGEDVYP
+732 RLSRGEDVYP

-981 ELNSENDIKNI
+981 ELNSENDINYI

-1005 KAFDVIQIEKS
+1005 KAFDIIQIEKS
-1016 VRAFYM
+1016 VRAFNM
-1022 PSKVRMALLDTI
+1022 PSKGRMALLDTI
-1034 EEYKRNNNTS
+1034 EEYKKNNHIS

-1067 FGKCVKQYYQSKE
+1067 FEKCVRQYCQSKE

-1130 KWLNLIFDK
+1130 K
-1139 DEYGI
+1139 

>member
-1 MSTIYDNMGNGS
+1 MSTIYDNMGNDS

-43 PVQEVIET
+43 PVQKVLET
-51 SPSDLREYRQQIDT
+51 SPSDLCEYRQQIDM
-65 AKKALNLVDDVVLKS
+65 AKNALNLVDDVVLKS

-99 DSCIVLF
+99 DSSIVLF

-171 SSLVGQF
+171 SSLMGQF

-315 YTNGTSNSHSKSDSE
+315 HTNGTSNSHSKSDSE

-344 GFLAAV
+344 GVLAAV
-350 GTGLRI
+350 GTGLTI
-356 TDAGAAIGLPLMAAG
+356 TGAGAAIGLPLMAAG
-371 GAMSAFGAAGK
+371 GAMSAVGAAGK

-523 PVFRNNL
+523 QVFWNNL

-676 NPFSFPAGVHV
+676 NPFSFPTGVHV

-732 RLSQGEDVYP
+732 RLSRGEDVYP

-960 CKIDRMEDSRVIFN
+960 CKIDRMENSRVIFN

-981 ELNSENDIKNI
+981 ELNSENDINYI

-1005 KAFDVIQIEKS
+1005 KAFDIIQIEKS
-1016 VRAFYM
+1016 VRAFNM

-1034 EEYKRNNNTS
+1034 EEYKKNNYIS

-1067 FGKCVKQYYQSKE
+1067 FEKCVRQYCQSKE

-1130 KWLNLIFDK
+1130 K
-1139 DEYGI
+1139 

>member
-43 PVQEVIET
+43 PVQNVIET

-65 AKKALNLVDDVVLKS
+65 AKNALNLVDDVVLKS

-99 DSCIVLF
+99 DSSIVLF

-178 PGIDIEDCSIVEKG
+178 PGIDIDDCSIVEKG

-315 YTNGTSNSHSKSDSE
+315 HTNGTSNSHSKSDSE

-344 GFLAAV
+344 GVLAAV
-350 GTGLRI
+350 GTGLTI
-356 TDAGAAIGLPLMAAG
+356 TGAGAAIGLPLMAAG
-371 GAMSAFGAAGK
+371 GAMSAVGAAGK

-523 PVFRNNL
+523 PVFWNNL

-676 NPFSFPAGVHV
+676 NPFSFPTGVHV

-732 RLSQGEDVYP
+732 RLSQGENVYP

-960 CKIDRMEDSRVIFN
+960 CKIDRMENSRVIFN

-981 ELNSENDIKNI
+981 ELNSENDINYI

-1005 KAFDVIQIEKS
+1005 KAFDIIQIEKS
-1016 VRAFYM
+1016 VRAFNM

-1034 EEYKRNNNTS
+1034 EEYKKNNHIS

-1067 FGKCVKQYYQSKE
+1067 FEKCVRQYCQSKE

-1130 KWLNLIFDK
+1130 K
-1139 DEYGI
+1139 

>member
-1 MSTIYDNMGNGS
+1 M
-13 EDKSA
+13 
-18 LDEVFGRSANKYEEP
+18 
-33 VVIKNAGPEM
+33 
-43 PVQEVIET
+43 
-51 SPSDLREYRQQIDT
+51 
-65 AKKALNLVDDVVLKS
+65 VDDVVLKS

-99 DSCIVLF
+99 DSSIVLF

-178 PGIDIEDCSIVEKG
+178 PGIDIDDCSIVEKG

-309 QTIGES
+309 HTIGES
-315 YTNGTSNSHSKSDSE
+315 HTNGTSNSHSKSDSE

-344 GFLAAV
+344 GVLAAV
-350 GTGLRI
+350 GTGLTI
-356 TDAGAAIGLPLMAAG
+356 TGAGAAIGLPLMAAG
-371 GAMSAFGAAGK
+371 GAMSAVGAAGK

-523 PVFRNNL
+523 PVFWNNL

-539 ENSSLLSSKELAMLL
+539 ENSSLLSSKELAILL

-593 FDLGKAYTE
+593 FDLGKAYIE

-676 NPFSFPAGVHV
+676 NPFSFPVDVHV

-742 SFLDLFLSLEKV
+742 SFLDLFQSLEKV

-793 SNMVLFDENCIIDL
+793 SNKILFEENCIIDL

-831 MTGANTPNSALKHLT
+831 MIGANTPNSALKHLT

-960 CKIDRMEDSRVIFN
+960 CKIDRMENSRVIFN

-981 ELNSENDIKNI
+981 ELNSENDINYI

-1005 KAFDVIQIEKS
+1005 KAFDIIQIEKS
-1016 VRAFYM
+1016 VRAFNM

-1034 EEYKRNNNTS
+1034 EEYKKNNHIS

-1067 FGKCVKQYYQSKE
+1067 FEKCVRQYCQSKE

-1130 KWLNLIFDK
+1130 K
-1139 DEYGI
+1139 

>member
-43 PVQEVIET
+43 PVQKVLET
-51 SPSDLREYRQQIDT
+51 SPSDLCEYRQQIDM
-65 AKKALNLVDDVVLKS
+65 AKNALNLVDDVVLKS

-99 DSCIVLF
+99 DSSIVLF

-150 YLGVKN
+150 YMGVKN
-156 NDPKRTTASVADTFK
+156 NDSKRTTVSVADTFK

-178 PGIDIEDCSIVEKG
+178 PGIDIEDCSIIDRG
-192 KKSSLQEQV
+192 KNSSLQEQV

-222 EDGKYDNKNYV
+222 ENGKYDNKNYV

-315 YTNGTSNSHSKSDSE
+315 HTNGTSNSHSKSDSE

-344 GFLAAV
+344 GVLAAV
-350 GTGLRI
+350 GTGLTI
-356 TDAGAAIGLPLMAAG
+356 TGAGAAIGLPLMAAG
-371 GAMSAFGAAGK
+371 GAMSAVGAAGK

-523 PVFRNNL
+523 PVFWNNL

-593 FDLGKAYTE
+593 FDLGKAYIE

-676 NPFSFPAGVHV
+676 NPFSFPTGVHV

-981 ELNSENDIKNI
+981 ELNSENDVKNI

-1016 VRAFYM
+1016 VRAYYM

-1130 KWLNLIFDK
+1130 K
-1139 DEYGI
+1139 

>member
-43 PVQEVIET
+43 PVQKVLET
-51 SPSDLREYRQQIDT
+51 SPSDLCEYRQQIDM
-65 AKKALNLVDDVVLKS
+65 AKNALNLVDDVVLKS

-99 DSCIVLF
+99 DSSIVLF

-150 YLGVKN
+150 YMGVKN
-156 NDPKRTTASVADTFK
+156 NDSKRTTVSVADTFK

-178 PGIDIEDCSIVEKG
+178 PGIDIEDCSIIDRG
-192 KKSSLQEQV
+192 KNSSLQEQV

-271 IYSQLSPMST
+271 IYSQLSPMAT

-315 YTNGTSNSHSKSDSE
+315 HTNGTSSSHGKSDSE
-330 TKKSKIAVGSSVLG
+330 TKKSKTAVGCSVLG
-344 GFLAAV
+344 GVLSAV
-350 GTGLRI
+350 GFGLSATG
-356 TDAGAAIGLPLMAAG
+356 AGAAIGIPLMAAG
-371 GAMSAFGAAGK
+371 GVMSAVGATGK

-523 PVFRNNL
+523 PVFWNNL
-530 TVNGENIKV
+530 TVNGENINV

-676 NPFSFPAGVHV
+676 NPFSFPTGVHV

-732 RLSQGEDVYP
+732 RLSRGEDVYP

-960 CKIDRMEDSRVIFN
+960 CKIERMENSRVIFN

-981 ELNSENDIKNI
+981 ELNSENDINYI

-1005 KAFDVIQIEKS
+1005 KAFDIIQIEKS
-1016 VRAFYM
+1016 VRAFNM

-1034 EEYKRNNNTS
+1034 EEYKKNNHIS

-1067 FGKCVKQYYQSKE
+1067 FEKCVRQYCQSKE

-1130 KWLNLIFDK
+1130 K
-1139 DEYGI
+1139 

>member
-18 LDEVFGRSANKYEEP
+18 LDEVFGRSADKYEE
-33 VVIKNAGPEM
+33 IKNAGPEM
-43 PVQEVIET
+43 PVQKVIET

-65 AKKALNLVDDVVLKS
+65 AKNALNLVDDVVLKS

-99 DSCIVLF
+99 DYSIVLF

-114 EDEFATD
+114 EDEFATE
-121 KFISAISSMSFADC
+121 KFISAISSMSYADC

-178 PGIDIEDCSIVEKG
+178 PGIDIDDCSIVEKG

-309 QTIGES
+309 HTIGES
-315 YTNGTSNSHSKSDSE
+315 HTNGTSSSHSKSDSE
-330 TKKSKIAVGSSVLG
+330 TKKSKTAVCCSVLG
-344 GFLAAV
+344 GVLSAV
-350 GTGLRI
+350 GFGLMSTG
-356 TDAGAAIGLPLMAAG
+356 AGAAIGMPLRVMAAG
-371 GAMSAFGAAGK
+371 GAMSAVGAAGK
-382 SKTSG
+382 SKTTG

-477 AESAS
+477 AESAA

-509 KMKMLTNS
+509 KMKMLTSS

-636 TKQVGTKFLVI
+636 TKQVGTKYLVI

-676 NPFSFPAGVHV
+676 NPFSFPTGVHV

-732 RLSQGEDVYP
+732 RLSRGEDVYP

-960 CKIDRMEDSRVIFN
+960 CKIDRMENSRVIFN

-981 ELNSENDIKNI
+981 ELNSENDINYI

-1005 KAFDVIQIEKS
+1005 KAFDIIQIEKS
-1016 VRAFYM
+1016 VRAFNM

-1034 EEYKRNNNTS
+1034 EEYKKNNHIS

-1067 FGKCVKQYYQSKE
+1067 FEKCVRQYCQSKE

-1101 YCLKCLFADFS
+1101 YCMKCLFADFS

-1130 KWLNLIFDK
+1130 K
-1139 DEYGI
+1139 

>member
-33 VVIKNAGPEM
+33 VVKKNAGPEM
-43 PVQEVIET
+43 PVQKVIET

-65 AKKALNLVDDVVLKS
+65 AKNALNLVDDVVFKS

-99 DSCIVLF
+99 DSSIVLF

-150 YLGVKN
+150 YFGVKN

-178 PGIDIEDCSIVEKG
+178 PGINIDDCSIVEKG

-315 YTNGTSNSHSKSDSE
+315 HTNGTSSSYSKSDSE
-330 TKKSKIAVGSSVLG
+330 TKKSKTAVGCSVLG
-344 GFLAAV
+344 GVLSAV
-350 GTGLRI
+350 GFGLSATG
-356 TDAGAAIGLPLMAAG
+356 AGAAIGIPLMAMAAG
-371 GAMSAFGAAGK
+371 GAMSAVGAAGK

-477 AESAS
+477 AESAA

-494 GVETSAINSWIDNSQ
+494 GVETSAINSWIENSN
-509 KMKMLTNS
+509 KVKMLTNS

-578 NNESLMKREV
+578 NNESVIKREV

-593 FDLGKAYTE
+593 FDLGKVHTE
-602 NRVKLDVKSLTQHVF
+602 NHVKLDVKSLTQHVF

-636 TKQVGTKFLVI
+636 TKQVGAKFLVI

-676 NPFSFPAGVHV
+676 NPFSFPTGVHV

-732 RLSQGEDVYP
+732 RLSRGEDVYP

-960 CKIDRMEDSRVIFN
+960 CKIDKTENARVRFQ
-974 EQKDSIL
+974 EEKDTIL
-981 ELNSENDIKNI
+981 EIDSESDIKNI
-992 IEFLLAGQTENTQ
+992 IEFLLAGQTEIVKRT
-1005 KAFDVIQIEKS
+1005 FDITQIEKS
-1016 VRAFYM
+1016 ARSLNIS
-1022 PSKVRMALLDTI
+1022 SKVRMALLDTI
-1034 EEYKRNNNTS
+1034 REYKKSNNIS
-1044 LWNSVSIYDLSSL
+1044 LWNNVSIYDLSSL

-1067 FGKCVKQYYQSKE
+1067 FEKCVRQYWQSKE
-1080 LNKKLTDLVKTR
+1080 LNKKLTDLLKTK
-1092 VPLDYVSCR
+1092 VALDYASTR

-1130 KWLNLIFDK
+1130 K
-1139 DEYGI
+1139 

>member
-43 PVQEVIET
+43 PVQKVIET

-65 AKKALNLVDDVVLKS
+65 AKNALNLVDDVVLKS
-80 YLKRLDSMDI
+80 YLKRLDRMDI

-178 PGIDIEDCSIVEKG
+178 PGIDIDDCSIVEKG

-309 QTIGES
+309 HTIGES
-315 YTNGTSNSHSKSDSE
+315 HTNGTSSSHSKSDSE
-330 TKKSKIAVGSSVLG
+330 TKKSKTAVCCSVLG
-344 GFLAAV
+344 GVLSAV
-350 GTGLRI
+350 GFGLMSTR
-356 TDAGAAIGLPLMAAG
+356 AEAAIGMPLMAAG
-371 GAMSAFGAAGK
+371 GAMSAVGAAGK
-382 SKTSG
+382 SKTTG

-427 KNYTLTIHN
+427 KNYTLTIHD

-477 AESAS
+477 AESAA

-676 NPFSFPAGVHV
+676 NPFSFPTGVHV

-793 SNMVLFDENCIIDL
+793 SDMVLFDENCIIDL

-960 CKIDRMEDSRVIFN
+960 CKIDRMENSRVIFN

-981 ELNSENDIKNI
+981 ELNSENDINYI

-1005 KAFDVIQIEKS
+1005 KAFDIIQIEKS
-1016 VRAFYM
+1016 VRAFNM

-1034 EEYKRNNNTS
+1034 EEYKKNNHIS

-1067 FGKCVKQYYQSKE
+1067 FEKCVRQYCQSKE

-1130 KWLNLIFDK
+1130 K
-1139 DEYGI
+1139 

>member
-1 MSTIYDNMGNGS
+1 MSTIYDNMGNDS

-43 PVQEVIET
+43 PVQKVLET
-51 SPSDLREYRQQIDT
+51 SPSDLCEYRQQIDM
-65 AKKALNLVDDVVLKS
+65 AKNALNLVDDVVLKS

-99 DSCIVLF
+99 DSSIVLF

-171 SSLVGQF
+171 SSLMGQF

-315 YTNGTSNSHSKSDSE
+315 HTNGTSNSHSKSDSE

-344 GFLAAV
+344 GVLAAV
-350 GTGLRI
+350 GTGLTI
-356 TDAGAAIGLPLMAAG
+356 TGAGAAIGLPLMAAG
-371 GAMSAFGAAGK
+371 GAMSAVGAAGK

-523 PVFRNNL
+523 PVFWNNL
-530 TVNGENIKV
+530 TVNGENIKI

-676 NPFSFPAGVHV
+676 NPFSFPTGVHV

-732 RLSQGEDVYP
+732 RLSRGEDVYP

-793 SNMVLFDENCIIDL
+793 SNIVLFDENCIIDL

-960 CKIDRMEDSRVIFN
+960 CKIDRMENSRVIFN

-981 ELNSENDIKNI
+981 ELNSENDINYI

-1005 KAFDVIQIEKS
+1005 KAFDIIQIEKS
-1016 VRAFYM
+1016 VRAFNM

-1034 EEYKRNNNTS
+1034 EEYKKNNYIS

-1067 FGKCVKQYYQSKE
+1067 FEKCVRQYCQSKE

-1130 KWLNLIFDK
+1130 K
-1139 DEYGI
+1139 

>member
-43 PVQEVIET
+43 PVQKVLET
-51 SPSDLREYRQQIDT
+51 SPSDLCEYRQQIDM
-65 AKKALNLVDDVVLKS
+65 AKNALNLVDDVVLKS

-99 DSCIVLF
+99 DSSIVLF

-171 SSLVGQF
+171 SSLMGQF

-315 YTNGTSNSHSKSDSE
+315 HTNGTSNSHSKSDSE

-344 GFLAAV
+344 GVLAAV
-350 GTGLRI
+350 GTGLTI
-356 TDAGAAIGLPLMAAG
+356 TGAGAAIGLPLMAAG
-371 GAMSAFGAAGK
+371 GAAGK

-523 PVFRNNL
+523 PVFWNNL

-676 NPFSFPAGVHV
+676 NPFSFPTGVHV

-732 RLSQGEDVYP
+732 RLSRGEDVYP

-960 CKIDRMEDSRVIFN
+960 CKIDRMENSRVIFN

-981 ELNSENDIKNI
+981 ELNSENDINYI

-1005 KAFDVIQIEKS
+1005 KAFDIIQIEKS
-1016 VRAFYM
+1016 VRAFNM

-1034 EEYKRNNNTS
+1034 EEYKKNNYIS

-1067 FGKCVKQYYQSKE
+1067 FEKCVRQYCQSKE

-1130 KWLNLIFDK
+1130 K
-1139 DEYGI
+1139 

>member
-1 MSTIYDNMGNGS
+1 MSTIYDNMGNDS

-33 VVIKNAGPEM
+33 VVIKNAGSEM
-43 PVQEVIET
+43 PVQKVIET
-51 SPSDLREYRQQIDT
+51 SPSDLREYRQQIDA
-65 AKKALNLVDDVVLKS
+65 AKNALNLVDDVVLKS
-80 YLKRLDSMDI
+80 YLKRMDSMDI

-99 DSCIVLF
+99 DSSIVLF
-106 KINRMVYE
+106 KINKMVYE
-114 EDEFATD
+114 EDEFATE

-178 PGIDIEDCSIVEKG
+178 PGIDIDDCSIVEKG

-309 QTIGES
+309 HTIGES
-315 YTNGTSNSHSKSDSE
+315 HTNGTSSSHSKSDSE
-330 TKKSKIAVGSSVLG
+330 TKKSKTAVGCSVLG
-344 GFLAAV
+344 GVLSAV
-350 GTGLRI
+350 GLGLSATG
-356 TDAGAAIGLPLMAAG
+356 AGAAIGIPLMAMAAG
-371 GAMSAFGAAGK
+371 GAMSAVGVAGK

-400 NRSMSDAESHSETFT
+400 NRSMSDAESHSESFT
-415 DSLGKTATIGSS
+415 DSLGKTTTIGSG
-427 KNYTLTIHN
+427 KNYTLTLHN
-436 KHIEELMKRIDQ
+436 KHIEELMKRIDL
-448 ELERISMSE
+448 ELERIFMSE

-477 AESAS
+477 AESAA

-509 KMKMLTNS
+509 KVKMLTNS
-517 VCHLSH
+517 VCRLSH
-523 PVFRNNL
+523 PVFTNNL
-530 TVNGENIKV
+530 TVNGESIIV
-539 ENSSLLSSKELAMLL
+539 ENSSLLCSKELAMLL

-636 TKQVGTKFLVI
+636 TKQLGTKFLVI

-676 NPFSFPAGVHV
+676 NPFSFPTGVHV

-732 RLSQGEDVYP
+732 RLSRGEDVYP

-1005 KAFDVIQIEKS
+1005 KAFDIIQIEKS
-1016 VRAFYM
+1016 VRAFNM
-1022 PSKVRMALLDTI
+1022 PSKVLMALLDTI
-1034 EEYKRNNNTS
+1034 EEYTKNNHIS

-1067 FGKCVKQYYQSKE
+1067 FEKCVRQYCQSKE
-1080 LNKKLTDLVKTR
+1080 LNKKLTDLVKSR

-1130 KWLNLIFDK
+1130 K
-1139 DEYGI
+1139 

>member
-43 PVQEVIET
+43 PVQKVIET
-51 SPSDLREYRQQIDT
+51 SPSVLREYRQQIDT
-65 AKKALNLVDDVVLKS
+65 AKNALNLVDDVVLKS

-99 DSCIVLF
+99 DFSIVLF

-178 PGIDIEDCSIVEKG
+178 PGINIDDCSIVEKG

-315 YTNGTSNSHSKSDSE
+315 HTNGTSNSHSKSDSE
-330 TKKSKIAVGSSVLG
+330 TKKSKTAVGCSVLG
-344 GFLAAV
+344 GVLSVV
-350 GTGLRI
+350 GFGLSATG
-356 TDAGAAIGLPLMAAG
+356 AGAAIGIPLIAAG
-371 GAMSAFGAAGK
+371 GAMSAVGATGK

-477 AESAS
+477 AESAA

-676 NPFSFPAGVHV
+676 NPFSFPTGVHV

-732 RLSQGEDVYP
+732 RLSRGEDVYP

-960 CKIDRMEDSRVIFN
+960 CKIDRMENSRVIFN

-981 ELNSENDIKNI
+981 ELNSENDINYI

-1005 KAFDVIQIEKS
+1005 KAFDIIQIEKS
-1016 VRAFYM
+1016 VRAFNM

-1034 EEYKRNNNTS
+1034 EEYKKNNHIS

-1067 FGKCVKQYYQSKE
+1067 LEKCVRQYCQSKE

-1130 KWLNLIFDK
+1130 K
-1139 DEYGI
+1139 

>member
-43 PVQEVIET
+43 PVQKVLET
-51 SPSDLREYRQQIDT
+51 SPSDLREYRQQIDM
-65 AKKALNLVDDVVLKS
+65 AKNALNLVDDVVLKS

-99 DSCIVLF
+99 DSSIVLF

-178 PGIDIEDCSIVEKG
+178 PGIDIDDCSIVEKG

-315 YTNGTSNSHSKSDSE
+315 HTNGTSNSHSKSDSE

-344 GFLAAV
+344 GVLAAV
-350 GTGLRI
+350 GTGLTI
-356 TDAGAAIGLPLMAAG
+356 TGAGAAIGLPLMAAG
-371 GAMSAFGAAGK
+371 GAMSAVGAAGK

-477 AESAS
+477 AESAA

-523 PVFRNNL
+523 PVFWNNL

-676 NPFSFPAGVHV
+676 NPFSFPTGVHV

-732 RLSQGEDVYP
+732 RLSRGEDVYP

-960 CKIDRMEDSRVIFN
+960 CKIDRMENSRVIFN

-981 ELNSENDIKNI
+981 ELNSENDINYI

-1005 KAFDVIQIEKS
+1005 KAFDIIQIEKS
-1016 VRAFYM
+1016 VRAFNM

-1034 EEYKRNNNTS
+1034 EEYKKNNHIS

-1067 FGKCVKQYYQSKE
+1067 FEKCVRQYCQSKE

-1130 KWLNLIFDK
+1130 K
-1139 DEYGI
+1139 

>member
-43 PVQEVIET
+43 PVQKVLET
-51 SPSDLREYRQQIDT
+51 SPSDLCEYRQQIDM
-65 AKKALNLVDDVVLKS
+65 AKNALNLVDDVVLKS

-99 DSCIVLF
+99 DSSIVLF

-178 PGIDIEDCSIVEKG
+178 PGIDIDDCSIVEKG

-309 QTIGES
+309 HTIGES
-315 YTNGTSNSHSKSDSE
+315 HTNGTSNSHSKSDSE

-344 GFLAAV
+344 GVLAAV
-350 GTGLRI
+350 GTGLTI
-356 TDAGAAIGLPLMAAG
+356 TGAGAAIGLPLMAAG
-371 GAMSAFGAAGK
+371 GAMSAVGAAGK

-523 PVFRNNL
+523 PVFWNNL

-539 ENSSLLSSKELAMLL
+539 ENSSLLSSKELAILL

-593 FDLGKAYTE
+593 FDLGKAYIE

-676 NPFSFPAGVHV
+676 NPFSFPTGVHV

-732 RLSQGEDVYP
+732 RLSQSEDVYP
-742 SFLDLFLSLEKV
+742 SFLDLFQSLEKV

-793 SNMVLFDENCIIDL
+793 SNKILFEENCIIDL

-831 MTGANTPNSALKHLT
+831 MIGANTPNSALKHLT

-960 CKIDRMEDSRVIFN
+960 CKIDRMENSRVIFN

-981 ELNSENDIKNI
+981 ELNSENDINYI

-1005 KAFDVIQIEKS
+1005 KAFDIIQIEKS
-1016 VRAFYM
+1016 VRAFNM

-1034 EEYKRNNNTS
+1034 EEYKKNNHIS

-1067 FGKCVKQYYQSKE
+1067 FEKCVRQYCQSKE

-1130 KWLNLIFDK
+1130 K
-1139 DEYGI
+1139 

>member
-13 EDKSA
+13 EDKSS

-43 PVQEVIET
+43 PVQQVIET
-51 SPSDLREYRQQIDT
+51 SPSDLCEYRQQIDM
-65 AKKALNLVDDVVLKS
+65 AKNALNLVDDVVLKS

-99 DSCIVLF
+99 DSSIVLF

-150 YLGVKN
+150 YMGVKN
-156 NDPKRTTASVADTFK
+156 NDSKRTTVSVADTFK

-178 PGIDIEDCSIVEKG
+178 PGIDIEDCSIIDRG
-192 KKSSLQEQV
+192 KNSSLQEQV

-271 IYSQLSPMST
+271 IYSQLSPMAT

-315 YTNGTSNSHSKSDSE
+315 HTNGTSSSHGKSDSE
-330 TKKSKIAVGSSVLG
+330 TKKSKTAVGCSVLG
-344 GFLAAV
+344 GVLSAV
-350 GTGLRI
+350 GLGLSATG
-356 TDAGAAIGLPLMAAG
+356 AGAAIGIPLMAAG
-371 GAMSAFGAAGK
+371 GVMSAVGATGK

-523 PVFRNNL
+523 PVFWNNL

-636 TKQVGTKFLVI
+636 TKQVSTKFLVI

-676 NPFSFPAGVHV
+676 NPFSFPTGVHV

-717 DAYESCGWDL
+717 DAYESCSWDL

-732 RLSQGEDVYP
+732 RLSRGEDVYP

-960 CKIDRMEDSRVIFN
+960 CRIDRMENSRVIFN

-981 ELNSENDIKNI
+981 ELNSENDINYI

-1005 KAFDVIQIEKS
+1005 KAFDIIQIEKS
-1016 VRAFYM
+1016 VRAFNM

-1034 EEYKRNNNTS
+1034 EEYKKNNHIS

-1067 FGKCVKQYYQSKE
+1067 FEKCVRQYCQSKE

-1130 KWLNLIFDK
+1130 K
-1139 DEYGI
+1139 

>member
-33 VVIKNAGPEM
+33 VVIKNAAPEM
-43 PVQEVIET
+43 PVQKVIET

-65 AKKALNLVDDVVLKS
+65 AKNALNLVDDVVLKS

-99 DSCIVLF
+99 DSSIVLF

-178 PGIDIEDCSIVEKG
+178 PGIDIDDCSIVEKG

-315 YTNGTSNSHSKSDSE
+315 HTNGTSNSHSKSDSE

-344 GFLAAV
+344 GVLAAV
-350 GTGLRI
+350 GTGLTI
-356 TDAGAAIGLPLMAAG
+356 TGAGAAIGLPLMAAG
-371 GAMSAFGAAGK
+371 GAMSAVGAAGK

-523 PVFRNNL
+523 PVFWNNL

-676 NPFSFPAGVHV
+676 NPFSFPTGVHV

-732 RLSQGEDVYP
+732 RLSRGEDVYP

-960 CKIDRMEDSRVIFN
+960 CKIDRMENSRVIFN

-981 ELNSENDIKNI
+981 ELNSKNDINYI

-1005 KAFDVIQIEKS
+1005 KAFGIIQIEKS
-1016 VRAFYM
+1016 VRAFNM

-1034 EEYKRNNNTS
+1034 EEYKKNNYIS

-1067 FGKCVKQYYQSKE
+1067 FEKCVRQYCQSKE

-1130 KWLNLIFDK
+1130 K
-1139 DEYGI
+1139 

>member
-1 MSTIYDNMGNGS
+1 
-13 EDKSA
+13 
-18 LDEVFGRSANKYEEP
+18 
-33 VVIKNAGPEM
+33 
-43 PVQEVIET
+43 
-51 SPSDLREYRQQIDT
+51 
-65 AKKALNLVDDVVLKS
+65 
-80 YLKRLDSMDI
+80 
-90 ASMPEAEGV
+90 
-99 DSCIVLF
+99 
-106 KINRMVYE
+106 
-114 EDEFATD
+114 
-121 KFISAISSMSFADC
+121 
-135 SVFLVID
+135 
-142 GYRDKTDF
+142 
-150 YLGVKN
+150 
-156 NDPKRTTASVADTFK
+156 
-171 SSLVGQF
+171 
-178 PGIDIEDCSIVEKG
+178 
-192 KKSSLQEQV
+192 
-201 LRRISNASSLSS
+201 
-213 YVGIPAFKD
+213 
-222 EDGKYDNKNYV
+222 
-233 QGTEKLAQAMQGK
+233 
-246 RYTAIILASNLTTD
+246 
-260 VVTEI
+260 
-265 RNGYET
+265 
-271 IYSQLSPMST
+271 
-281 QQLAYSTNESL
+281 
-292 ANAINRSKGVTQ
+292 
-304 GKTKT
+304 
-309 QTIGES
+309 
-315 YTNGTSNSHSKSDSE
+315 
-330 TKKSKIAVGSSVLG
+330 
-344 GFLAAV
+344 
-350 GTGLRI
+350 
-356 TDAGAAIGLPLMAAG
+356 
-371 GAMSAFGAAGK
+371 
-382 SKTSG
+382 
-387 TTDTYGTS
+387 
-395 QSDTE
+395 
-400 NRSMSDAESHSETFT
+400 
-415 DSLGKTATIGSS
+415 
-427 KNYTLTIHN
+427 
-436 KHIEELMKRIDQ
+436 
-448 ELERISMSE
+448 
-457 STGLWSVAS
+457 
-466 YFFSYDNDFAS
+466 
-477 AESAS
+477 
-482 TIFKSIMQGEES
+482 MQGEES

-676 NPFSFPAGVHV
+676 NPFSFPTGVHV

-793 SNMVLFDENCIIDL
+793 SDMVLFDENCIIDL

-960 CKIDRMEDSRVIFN
+960 CKIDRMENSRVIFN

-981 ELNSENDIKNI
+981 ELNSENDINYI

-1005 KAFDVIQIEKS
+1005 KAFDIIQIEKS
-1016 VRAFYM
+1016 VRAFNM
-1022 PSKVRMALLDTI
+1022 PSKVRMALLDKI
-1034 EEYKRNNNTS
+1034 EEYKKNNHIS

-1067 FGKCVKQYYQSKE
+1067 FEKCVRQYSQSKE
-1080 LNKKLTDLVKTR
+1080 LNKKLTDLVKAR

-1130 KWLNLIFDK
+1130 K
-1139 DEYGI
+1139 